1 MNIAFV
7 IGNGT
12 SRTGIDLKHLKKFGR
27 IYACNAVYREFH
39 PDYLVA
45 VDTKMVNEIA
55 KNGYHRI
62 GEVWTNY
69 NKQYEK
75 YNGLNYFEP
84 SKGWSSGPTAL
95 HLASEHRN
103 NTIYILGFDYRGI
116 GADNKRVNN
125 IFSGTPNYKR
135 ENDNA
140 TYFGNWLRQTTN
152 VIQKNPEK
160 RYIRVVGDKKGFVPE
175 PLEKFG
181 NLSHISK
188 GDFLKSFNLALT

>member
-12 SRTGIDLKHLKKFGR
+12 SRIGIDLNHLKKFGK
-27 IYACNAVYREFH
+27 IYACNAVYREFN

-55 KNGYHRI
+55 KNGYQRI

-69 NKQYEK
+69 NKQYER
-75 YNGLNYFEP
+75 YTGLNYFEP

-103 NTIYILGFDYRGI
+103 KTIYILGFDYRGI

-135 ENDNA
+135 EHDNA

-160 RYIRVVGDKKGFVPE
+160 RYIRVIGDKKGFVPE
-175 PLEKFG
+175 PMEKFG
-181 NLSHISK
+181 NLSHITRE
-188 GDFLKSFNLALT
+188 DFLKSFNLAFV

>member
-1 MNIAFV
+1 
-7 IGNGT
+7 
-12 SRTGIDLKHLKKFGR
+12 
-27 IYACNAVYREFH
+27 
-39 PDYLVA
+39 
-45 VDTKMVNEIA
+45 MVNEIA

-116 GADNKRVNN
+116 GADNKRAPI
-125 IFSGTPNYKR
+125 IFLA
-135 ENDNA
+135 A
-140 TYFGNWLRQTTN
+140 TQIIKEKTIMQLILAIGCVKQLMLSRK
-152 VIQKNPEK
+152 IQKK
-160 RYIRVVGDKKGFVPE
+160 DI
-175 PLEKFG
+175 
-181 NLSHISK
+181 
-188 GDFLKSFNLALT
+188 